1 MEYTNGHRSKT
12 QLQIGRRS
20 TFMAKKIRL
29 GFVGA
34 NVRSTWASQSHF
46 PALRASPDVE
56 LSGVCT
62 TRPETAE
69 EARKAFGA
77 RLAFTDFRAMA
88 ASPEIDAIAVVVRVP
103 FHYEPTK
110 AAIEAGKHVYTEW
123 PLGRTT
129 AEAEELAALAR
140 AKGVQTAVG
149 LQSRVSPALLYLKE
163 LIEEGYVGEVL
174 SGHADCMRD
183 GALERPSSRTWQRD
197 VTLGANPLTIANG
210 HVIDALRF
218 VVGDF
223 ARVSCMVTTQAK
235 QWFETDTKK
244 MVDVTSPDNIM
255 VSGKLASG
263 AVASVHVAAVPW
275 AGGGFRMVI
284 YGREGTLV
292 ATGNVSSQRGEML
305 RIQGAKRSHELTDLP
320 IPERFVWMP
329 PEFPRGDPFNVGQ
342 MYSLFAEAVRT
353 GQKQS
358 RLPTF
363 DTAVDLHRF
372 LDTIRQSSDTGRELP
387 VP

>member
-1 MEYTNGHRSKT
+1 
-12 QLQIGRRS
+12 
-20 TFMAKKIRL
+20 MANKIRL

-46 PALRASPDVE
+46 PALLASPDVE
-56 LSGVCT
+56 LTAVCT
-62 TRPETAE
+62 TKPESAE

-77 RLAFTDFRAMA
+77 KLAFTDFRAMC
-88 ASPEIDAIAVVVRVP
+88 ASKEIDAVAVVVRVP
-103 FHYEPTK
+103 SHYEPTK

-149 LQSRVSPALLYLKE
+149 LQSRVSPALLHMKE
-163 LIEEGYVGEVL
+163 LIETGYVGEVL
-174 SGHADCMRD
+174 SCHADCMRD
-183 GALERPSSRTWQRD
+183 GALERPAARTWQRD

-218 VVGDF
+218 VVGNF
-223 ARVSCMVTTQAK
+223 ARVSCMVTTQSK
-235 QWFETDTKK
+235 QWYQTDTKK
-244 MVDVTSPDNIM
+244 MVDVTSPDNVL

-292 ATGNVSSQRGEML
+292 ATGDVSSQRGEML
-305 RIQGAKRSHELTDLP
+305 RVQGAQRSHELSDLP
-320 IPERFVWMP
+320 IPDRFVWMP

-342 MYSLFAEAVRT
+342 MYKLFAEAVRT
-353 GQKQS
+353 AKN

-372 LDTIRQSSDTGRELP
+372 LDTIRLSSDTGRELP
-387 VP
+387 VA